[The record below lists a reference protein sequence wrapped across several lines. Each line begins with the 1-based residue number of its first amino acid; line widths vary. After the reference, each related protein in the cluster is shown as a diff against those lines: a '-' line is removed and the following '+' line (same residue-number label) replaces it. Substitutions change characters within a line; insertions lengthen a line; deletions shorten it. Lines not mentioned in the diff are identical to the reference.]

1 MSRFQNITSY
11 NLKLAHTALA
21 GINKDLVGIM
31 KKLGHES
38 RSFYVHSDVTNMG
51 DVILRELGERTFDE
65 VKP

>member
-1 MSRFQNITSY
+1 MSRFVDITSD
-11 NLKLAHTALA
+11 NLRVAHIALA
-21 GINKDLVGIM
+21 GINKDLVKIM

-65 VKP
+65 AQP